1 MERPRGDFECPQAL
15 RRGVVLLATRASL
28 GNALPSLHAR
38 NAEHGYTPRNAE
50 TPKIESPGGA
60 AAAQGTTA
68 DAAGDESWMRHGWGK
83 ISKGGRGKG

>member
-28 GNALPSLHAR
+28 GNALASSLHAR

-50 TPKIESPGGA
+50 TPKTESSGGA
-60 AAAQGTTA
+60 AATHGTTA
-68 DAAGDESWMRHGWGK
+68 DAAGDES
-83 ISKGGRGKG
+83 